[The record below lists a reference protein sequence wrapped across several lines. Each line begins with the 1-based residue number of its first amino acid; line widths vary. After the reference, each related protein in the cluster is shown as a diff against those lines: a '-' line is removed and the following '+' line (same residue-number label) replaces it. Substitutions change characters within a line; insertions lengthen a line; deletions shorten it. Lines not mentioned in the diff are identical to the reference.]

1 MNFILEW
8 STRYLTS
15 ERSEQVIYRVEHE
28 KIKFLS
34 IREYVIFCLLYKHQW
49 NIKSVC
55 SQRRDLLC
63 NYYDGDLRPRSYLL
77 TWRVFTWEDMKLSRE
92 SSLGISLII
101 NLNLKDILIGLLTP
115 ERPLLNYLLLIGKIY
130 LWVCRR
136 NKELP
141 SIRGFQSK
149 VKLKYEGGFHCRVI
163 FTCVRT

>member
-1 MNFILEW
+1 
-8 STRYLTS
+8 
-15 ERSEQVIYRVEHE
+15 
-28 KIKFLS
+28 
-34 IREYVIFCLLYKHQW
+34 
-49 NIKSVC
+49 
-55 SQRRDLLC
+55 
-63 NYYDGDLRPRSYLL
+63 
-77 TWRVFTWEDMKLSRE
+77 MKLSRE

-149 VKLKYEGGFHCRVI
+149 VKLKYEGGFPLSRN
-163 FTCVRT
+163 FYVRTDVNTTDTTIWKPGLN